1 MWKWRQRTDEDFGEE
16 IRANIALEINRF
28 VAEGMSPEN
37 ARAAALRAFG
47 SVAQAQE
54 RFYESRRVMWLDDAA
69 AISDTR
75 SARSREPLGSQP
87 SPSSRWRSVSA

>member
-1 MWKWRQRTDEDFGEE
+1 MWRWRRRTDEDFSEE
-16 IRANIALEINRF
+16 IRANIALEIDRF

-47 SVAQAQE
+47 SVTRAQE
-54 RFYESRRVMWLDDAA
+54 RFYESRRVMWLDDVLR
-69 AISDTR
+69 DLR
-75 SARSREPLGSQP
+75 YGSARSQEPLGSQP